1 MNRPLVLCGIGTLLL
16 AAFLL
21 QSCSAQSLEQGSD
34 TQLAASNQAGDLL
47 YSDDFVTRKESM
59 WYTTSD
65 ENLTQF
71 YKDGKYNILLKKKGW
86 SSWSFAGLEQ
96 QDFVLEVDASQE
108 GGPDDNDYGVV
119 ARYTDLGN
127 YSLFLISG
135 DGYFGYLRKENG
147 NWVAPFSW
155 TRSEAIRIGNASNRI
170 KVVAN
175 GENIEFY
182 ANGSL
187 LGQFE
192 DENPLAGDVGLW
204 AESFDE
210 GNVHI
215 SFDNLTIYALEAS
228 E

>member
-1 MNRPLVLCGIGTLLL
+1 MNRPLILCGIGTLLL

-34 TQLAASNQAGDLL
+34 TQLVASNQAGDLL
-47 YSDDFVTRKESM
+47 YTDDFVTRKESM

-155 TRSEAIRIGNASNRI
+155 TRSEAIRTGNASNRI
-170 KVVAN
+170 KVVAS

-192 DENPLAGDVGLW
+192 DKNPLAGDVGLW

-215 SFDNLTIYALEAS
+215 SFDNLTVYALEAS
-228 E
+228 L